1 MPRAAPMVTVIGA
14 GVAGLVAAI
23 ELARQGLDVTVLERA
38 ATPGGKMREVPI
50 GTARLDA
57 GPTVFTMRHVFDEI
71 FEAAGTTLDA
81 HVTLR
86 RADLLARH
94 AWDGGGTLDLFAD
107 PARSAA
113 AIGDFAG
120 AAAAQGFL
128 AFCAR
133 ARQVH
138 ATLEAPFMHAARPTP
153 LSLLRAA
160 GLRAL
165 WRIAPFSTLWQA
177 LGEYFP
183 DPRLR
188 QLFARY
194 ATYSGASP
202 FQAPATLM
210 LIAHVEQSGVW
221 LVDGGMHRLAR
232 ALAALALRHGARIG
246 YGAEAV
252 AIRTRNGRVAG
263 VTLAGGEE
271 LPADAVVVNADTAA
285 LAAGLFGKP
294 AARAVPSPRARSL
307 SAVTWSIVG
316 RTAGFPLARHT
327 VFFSRDYRAEFDDI
341 FTRRRLPDSP
351 TAYVCAQDRDDAGG
365 TSLAGPERLLCLVN
379 APANGGTQDFSAK
392 EIAACED
399 RTFGLLARCGLTVE
413 RDPARM
419 VTTTP
424 AGFARL
430 FPGSAGALYGPAMH
444 GAMAAFRRPGAATAI
459 PGLYLAGGSV
469 HPGPGVPMA
478 AISGRLAA
486 ARLLADLPRQPPT
499 PSPSTA
505 TSRATATPGG
515 ISTR

>member
-1 MPRAAPMVTVIGA
+1 MHRVAPMVTVIGA

-23 ELARQGLDVTVLERA
+23 ELARQGLDVTVLERGA
-38 ATPGGKMREVPI
+38 APGGKMREVPI
-50 GTARLDA
+50 GAARLDA

-71 FEAAGTTLDA
+71 FAAAGTTLDA
-81 HVTLR
+81 HLTLR

-94 AWDGGGTLDLFAD
+94 AWDGGGSLDLFAD
-107 PARSAA
+107 PTRSAA

-120 AAAAQGFL
+120 AAAARGFL

-138 ATLEAPFMHAARPTP
+138 ATLEAPFMRAARPTP
-153 LSLLRAA
+153 LTLLRAA

-165 WRIAPFSTLWQA
+165 WRIAPFTSLWQA
-177 LGEYFP
+177 LGQYFP

-188 QLFARY
+188 QLFGRY

-210 LIAHVEQSGVW
+210 LIADVEQQGVW

-232 ALAALALRHGARIG
+232 ALAALALRVGARIG

-252 AIRTRNGRVAG
+252 AIRTRGGRVAG

-271 LPADAVVVNADTAA
+271 LPADAVVVNADAA
-285 LAAGLFGKP
+285 TLAAGLFGRDVSGALP
-294 AARAVPSPRARSL
+294 WRRRPTPSL

-316 RTAGFPLARHT
+316 RATGFPLARHS
-327 VFFSRDYRAEFDDI
+327 VFFGADYRAEFDDI
-341 FTRRRLPDSP
+341 FVRRRLPEAP
-351 TAYVCAQDRDDAGG
+351 TAYVCALDRDDRGTAEPGSAG
-365 TSLAGPERLLCLVN
+365 APERLLCLVN
-379 APANGGTQDFSAK
+379 APATGDVHRFTST
-392 EIAACED
+392 EIAACET

-413 RDPARM
+413 RDPARV

-424 AGFARL
+424 AGFHRL
-430 FPGSAGALYGPAMH
+430 FPGTAGALYGPAMH
-444 GAMAAFRRPGAATAI
+444 GAMAAFRRPGSATAI

-486 ARLLADLPRQPPT
+486 ARVLADQPRRFPT
-499 PSPSTA
+499 PSPST
-505 TSRATATPGG
+505 
-515 ISTR
+515 